1 MNKFYL
7 QQIFNQFVSDL
18 KTRTKYRHRPGQRT
32 HIIRSRRFSFFF
44 TWSTTLPI
52 YLSIYLF
59 IALSRS
65 LHNTCNLV
73 IVEDRQTDRR
83 ADTVLI
89 FVFIYHH
96 SLIKYCR
103 KCCLHSVYQ
112 LDNSFDF
119 EDLLG
124 ANITLMILPL
134 IMSHYTDMV
143 KVVVEQFSA
152 TCRHKL

>member
-1 MNKFYL
+1 MHKFYL

-18 KTRTKYRHRPGQRT
+18 KTRTKFSHGPGQRT
-32 HIIRSRRFSFFF
+32 HIIRSRRFSFFLYTF
-44 TWSTTLPI
+44 
-52 YLSIYLF
+52 LSLCLE
-59 IALSRS
+59 A
-65 LHNTCNLV
+65 HNTCNLV
-73 IVEDRQTDRR
+73 IVEDRR

-89 FVFIYHH
+89 FVFIYH

-112 LDNSFDF
+112 LDSSFDF

-134 IMSHYTDMV
+134 IMPHYTNMV
-143 KVVVEQFSA
+143 KVVFFLNLA

>member
-1 MNKFYL
+1 MHKFYL

-18 KTRTKYRHRPGQRT
+18 KTRTKFNHRPGQRT
-32 HIIRSRRFSFFF
+32 HIIRSRRFSFLLYLEYNI
-44 TWSTTLPI
+44 T
-52 YLSIYLF
+52 YLSIYIPFYRFVQKHTTHVIWL
-59 IALSRS
+59 LSK
-65 LHNTCNLV
+65 T
-73 IVEDRQTDRR
+73 DRQS
-83 ADTVLI
+83 DTVLI

-134 IMSHYTDMV
+134 IMPHYTNMV
-143 KVVVEQFSA
+143 KVVFFKQILA